1 MRDVNFGWLIRYLH
15 SNTASAFFFLVYLH
29 IGRGLYYGSYRAPR
43 TLVWTIGT
51 VIFILMM
58 AIEKWPNW
66 LVVSLVNNN
75 ISSKKHISC
84 YASESKAL
92 PFNKSRTRAIRRV
105 GPHNIDVLS
114 IIICGIFK
122 PTSATYLNMH
132 SKNYSTLK
140 SEPVKRL
147 KSFERKRITLPNNL
161 QEILIGLLL
170 GDVCAQKRSS
180 KGNTNL
186 HFEQGLVHKDYL
198 FHLFLLFESF
208 SGSPPKIS
216 ERKADKRTGKVYT
229 RVRFATLCLPCFN
242 ELYESF
248 YPKGYKIVPNNIEE
262 LLTPLGLA
270 YWISDDG
277 TFCKKHKYI
286 RIATNSYTLQEV
298 DLLLG
303 VLRRKFNLTC
313 YLIED
318 RSGYVITI
326 AAKSVISLRPTLEP
340 LMPAMLLH
348 KLGIQSLKK

>member
-1 MRDVNFGWLIRYLH
+1 MRDVNNGWLIRYLH
-15 SNTASAFFFLVYLH
+15 SNTASAFFFIVYLH
-29 IGRGLYYGSYRAPR
+29 IGRGMYYGSYRAPR

-58 AIEKWPNW
+58 ATKRTTWPNW
-66 LVVSLVNNN
+66 LVDNQVNYTKSD
-75 ISSKKHISC
+75 ITSV
-84 YASESKAL
+84 L
-92 PFNKSRTRAIRRV
+92 PFNKNRTRATLRV

-114 IIICGIFK
+114 IIICGMLK
-122 PTSATYLNMH
+122 PTTYYNKIH
-132 SKNYSTLK
+132 RNNYSTLK
-140 SEPVKRL
+140 SEPVFNADNKKKRL
-147 KSFERKRITLPNNL
+147 KNFERKSIFIPNDL

-170 GDVCAQKRSS
+170 GDVCAQKRST

-198 FHLFLLFESF
+198 FHLFELFKSF
-208 SGSPPKIS
+208 SGSPPKIA
-216 ERKADKRTGKVYT
+216 ERKPDKRTGKVYT
-229 RVRFATLCLPCFN
+229 RVQFATLTLPCFN
-242 ELYESF
+242 VLYENF
-248 YPKGYKIVPNNIEE
+248 YPKGKKVVPSNIEE

-270 YWISDDG
+270 YWLCDDG

-303 VLRRKFNLTC
+303 VLRSKYNLTC
-313 YLIED
+313 YSIQE

-340 LMPAMLLH
+340 LMPAMMLH
-348 KLGIQSLKK
+348 KIGLQSLKK